1 MPPLG
6 NRTNTY
12 AAKLRRDMTE
22 AERHIW
28 CAVRDRRLDGFKFR
42 RQVSIGPYVVDFM
55 CLDAR
60 MIVEIDGR
68 QHTPEFD
75 AQRTA
80 TVEGAGFEIVRF
92 WNNDV
97 IGNLDGVLT
106 TLIDR
111 LRARTLTQP
120 SPRERGL

>member
-1 MPPLG
+1 MPVTR
-6 NRTNTY
+6 RTNPQ
-12 AAKLRRDMTE
+12 AAMLRRDMTR
-22 AERHIW
+22 AERAMW
-28 CAVRDRRLDGFKFR
+28 FALRDRRLDGFKFR
-42 RQVSIGPYVVDFM
+42 RQASMKAFVVDFL
-55 CLDAR
+55 CLEAR
-60 MIVEIDGR
+60 LVVEIDGG

-120 SPRERGL
+120 SSRGRGL

>member
-1 MPPLG
+1 MPVTR
-6 NRTNTY
+6 RTNPH
-12 AAKLRRDMTE
+12 AAMLRRDMTR
-22 AERHIW
+22 AERAMW
-28 CAVRDRRLDGFKFR
+28 FALRDRRLDGFKFR
-42 RQVSIGPYVVDFM
+42 RQASMKAFVVDFL
-55 CLDAR
+55 CLEAR
-60 MIVEIDGR
+60 LVVEIDGG

-120 SPRERGL
+120 SPIGRGL